1 MIYSNEE
8 AGTMRAKIH
17 FDFLSE
23 EEKRRLCR
31 NRGPELLDKSIM
43 FSLFKLIFFFFSIA
57 SPFEKGKV
65 ITEPAVVSI
74 RLLSVDSTLS

>member
-1 MIYSNEE
+1 M
-8 AGTMRAKIH
+8 
-17 FDFLSE
+17 
-23 EEKRRLCR
+23 
-31 NRGPELLDKSIM
+31 PESRSRTSGQVNHV
-43 FSLFKLIFFFFSIA
+43 FSLQTDFFLFSIA